1 MRRWLEDRNRRAVLL
16 LVFALVVYLTFAEV
30 VFPVYDNVR
39 SLNDRVAERAEQ
51 LKKFRQAVSRK
62 GNYGALITDATKR
75 VGELQTRLLSG
86 TNPVTAASEV
96 QSMVEDSARKLEI
109 TLAQRSIVAPKK
121 KDALTTEV
129 GVAVTFESTPFQ
141 LAGFLSEIRN
151 AAKFL
156 KVSAAQVTPVQIARQ
171 VPANGELGKNLRVSL
186 TVVGLVGDG
195 LGNRGQK

>member
-1 MRRWLEDRNRRAVLL
+1 MNRWLEDRNRRAVLL
-16 LVFALVVYLTFAEV
+16 LVFALLVYVSFAEV
-30 VFPVYDNVR
+30 VFPAYDNVS
-39 SLNDRVAERAEQ
+39 SLNDRVTERAEQ
-51 LKKFRQAVSRK
+51 LRKFRQAVSRK
-62 GNYGALITDATKR
+62 GNYGTLIADANKR
-75 VGELQTRLLSG
+75 VAELQTRLLTG

-109 TLAQRSIVAPKK
+109 SLSQRSIIAAKK

-156 KVSAAQVTPVQIARQ
+156 RVSAVQVTPVQLARQ
-171 VPANGELGKNLRVSL
+171 LPANGELGKNLRVSL
-186 TVVGLVGDG
+186 TVVGLVG
-195 LGNRGQK
+195 Q